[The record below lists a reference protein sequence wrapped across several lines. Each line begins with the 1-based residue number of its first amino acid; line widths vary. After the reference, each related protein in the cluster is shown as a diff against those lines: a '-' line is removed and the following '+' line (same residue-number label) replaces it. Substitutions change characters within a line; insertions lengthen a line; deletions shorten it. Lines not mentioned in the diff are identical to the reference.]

1 MDSLAQWLE
10 RLERLHP
17 QPIDLG
23 LERVEAVRGRLALA
37 LAMPLFVVGGT
48 NGKGSVCALLDA
60 MLRSAGYRTGLYTSP
75 HLLRYNERVRIDG
88 AEASDAALVEAFE
101 RVDRARGNTSLTYFE
116 FGTLAAALLFGEAR
130 LDAVILEVGLGGR
143 LDAVNVFDADCA
155 VLTSIGIDHTQ
166 YLGSTRE
173 AIGYEK
179 AGIFRP
185 GRPAVC
191 ADPDPPASVVAQARS
206 RGARL
211 LRIGQDFG
219 YAEGHMQWRYWGPG
233 GKRAGLP
240 YPALR
245 GSHQL
250 ANAAAA
256 MTALNQLHERLP
268 VHMQSIRAGLAAV
281 ELAGRFQM
289 LPGRP
294 AVILDVAH
302 NAHAAH
308 VLARTL
314 RSHGRH
320 TRTFAVFAMLAD
332 KDIGA
337 VIDAV
342 KTEIDCW
349 HVATLGADRGTAA
362 DALSALLAAHD
373 PAKPAR
379 AFDSP
384 RAAFR
389 SACEAADDDDR
400 IVVFGSFYTV
410 SDVMSALDATR
421 VQHPEAHS
429 FDRARS

>member
-1 MDSLAQWLE
+1 MDSLAQWLD

-17 QPIDLG
+17 RSIDLG
-23 LERVEAVRGRLALA
+23 LERAEAVRARLGLV

-60 MLRSAGYRTGLYTSP
+60 MLRSAGYRSGLYTSP

-88 AEASDAALVEAFE
+88 AEASDAALVGAFE
-101 RVDRARGNTSLTYFE
+101 RVDRARGDISLTYFE
-116 FGTLAAALLFGEAR
+116 FGTLAAALLFAEAA
-130 LDAVILEVGLGGR
+130 LDCAVLEVGLGGR

-155 VLTSIGIDHTQ
+155 LLTSVDLDHTQ

-185 GRPAVC
+185 DQPAIC
-191 ADPDPPASVVAQARS
+191 ADPDPPASVVAQARG

-219 YAEGHMQWRYWGPG
+219 YVEGHMQWRYWGPG
-233 GKRAGLP
+233 GKRSGLP

-245 GSHQL
+245 GVHQL

-256 MTALNQLHERLP
+256 MTALDQLHQRLP
-268 VHMQSIRAGLAAV
+268 VPMQSIRTGLVAV
-281 ELAGRFQM
+281 ALPGRFQV

-308 VLARTL
+308 ALARTL

-320 TRTFAVFAMLAD
+320 ARTFAVFAMLVD

-342 KTEIDCW
+342 KDAIDCW
-349 HVATLGADRGTAA
+349 HVASLHGSRGTEAGTLA
-362 DALSALLAAHD
+362 ALLAARD
-373 PAKPAR
+373 PGKPVSS
-379 AFDSP
+379 FDSP
-384 RAAFR
+384 LAAFH
-389 SACEAADDDDR
+389 AARRCAGDDDR

-410 SDVMSALDATR
+410 SDIMSALAA
-421 VQHPEAHS
+421 P
-429 FDRARS
+429 

>member
-1 MDSLAQWLE
+1 MDSLAQWLD

-17 QPIDLG
+17 RPIELG
-23 LERVEAVRGRLALA
+23 LERVEAVRARLGLV

-60 MLRSAGYRTGLYTSP
+60 MLRSAGYRSGLYTSP

-88 AEASDAALVEAFE
+88 AEATDAALVGAFE
-101 RVDRARGNTSLTYFE
+101 RVDRARGDISLTYFE
-116 FGTLAAALLFGEAR
+116 FGTLAAALLFAEAR
-130 LDAVILEVGLGGR
+130 LDCAVLEVGLGGR

-155 VLTSIGIDHTQ
+155 LLTSVDLDHMQ

-185 GRPAVC
+185 GRPAIC
-191 ADPDPPASVVAQARS
+191 AESDPPASVIAQAHAC
-206 RGARL
+206 GARL

-219 YAEGHMQWRYWGPG
+219 FVEGHVQWRYWGPG
-233 GKRAGLP
+233 GKRSGLP

-245 GSHQL
+245 GAHQL

-256 MTALNQLHERLP
+256 LSALDQLHERLP
-268 VHMQSIRAGLAAV
+268 VHMQSIRDGLVAV
-281 ELAGRFQM
+281 ALPGRFQV

-302 NAHAAH
+302 NAHAAQA
-308 VLARTL
+308 LARTL

-320 TRTFAVFAMLAD
+320 ACTFAVFAMLAD

-342 KTEIDCW
+342 RNEIDCW
-349 HVATLGADRGTAA
+349 HVASLHGSRGTEAGA
-362 DALSALLAAHD
+362 IAALLAAHD
-373 PAKPAR
+373 PGKPVR
-379 AFDSP
+379 TFDSP
-384 RAAFR
+384 PAAFD
-389 SACEAADDDDR
+389 AARRCAGDDDR
-400 IVVFGSFYTV
+400 IVAFGSFYTV
-410 SDVMSALDATR
+410 SGIMSALAA
-421 VQHPEAHS
+421 PHS
-429 FDRARS
+429 QQTAAP

>member
-1 MDSLAQWLE
+1 VDALAQWLD

-17 QPIDLG
+17 RPIDLG
-23 LERVEAVRGRLALA
+23 LERVEAVRARLKLALG
-37 LAMPLFVVGGT
+37 MPLFVVGGT

-60 MLRSAGYRTGLYTSP
+60 MLRAAGYRNGLYTSP

-88 AEASDAALVEAFE
+88 AEATDAALVGAFE
-101 RVDRARGNTSLTYFE
+101 RVNRARGDISLTYFE
-116 FGTLAAALLFGEAR
+116 FGTLAAALLFAEAR
-130 LDAVILEVGLGGR
+130 LDCAVLEVGLGGR
-143 LDAVNVFDADCA
+143 LDAVNTFDADCA
-155 VLTSIGIDHTQ
+155 LLTSVDLDHTQ

-179 AGIFRP
+179 AGVFRP
-185 GRPAVC
+185 GRPAIC
-191 ADPDPPASVVAQARS
+191 ADPDPPASVIAQAHA

-211 LRIGQDFG
+211 LRIGHDFG
-219 YAEGHMQWRYWGPG
+219 FVEGHMQWRYWGPG
-233 GKRAGLP
+233 GKRSGLP

-256 MTALNQLHERLP
+256 LTALDQLHERLP
-268 VHMQSIRAGLAAV
+268 VHMQSIRDGLVAV
-281 ELAGRFQM
+281 ALPGRFQV

-302 NAHAAH
+302 NPHAAH
-308 VLARTL
+308 ALARTL
-314 RSHGRH
+314 RSHAQH
-320 TRTFAVFAMLAD
+320 ARTLAVFAMLAD

-342 KTEIDCW
+342 KNEIDCW
-349 HVATLGADRGTAA
+349 HVASLHGSRGTEAGMLA
-362 DALSALLAAHD
+362 ALLAARD
-373 PAKPAR
+373 PGKPAR

-384 RAAFR
+384 LAAFDAAR
-389 SACEAADDDDR
+389 RCADDDAR

-410 SDVMSALDATR
+410 SEIMSALAAP
-421 VQHPEAHS
+421 QSQQSSAAP
-429 FDRARS
+429 

>member
-1 MDSLAQWLE
+1 MASLAQWLD

-17 QPIDLG
+17 RPIDLG
-23 LERVEAVRGRLALA
+23 LERVEAVRARLALT
-37 LAMPLFVVGGT
+37 LTMPLFVVGGT
-48 NGKGSVCALLDA
+48 NGKGSVCALLDV
-60 MLRSAGYRTGLYTSP
+60 MLRSAGYRIGLYTSP

-88 AEASDAALVEAFE
+88 AEVSDSALVEAFE
-101 RVDRARGNTSLTYFE
+101 RVDRARGEISLTYFE
-116 FGTLAAALLFGEAR
+116 FGTLAAALLFAEAA
-130 LDAVILEVGLGGR
+130 LDCAVLEVGLGGR

-185 GRPAVC
+185 NRPAVC
-191 ADPDPPASVVAQARS
+191 ADADPPQSVVEQARS

-219 YAEGHMQWRYWGPG
+219 YTEGHMQWRYWGPG
-233 GKRAGLP
+233 GKRSGLP

-256 MTALNQLHERLP
+256 MTALNQLHDRLP

-281 ELAGRFQM
+281 DLPGRFQV

-320 TRTFAVFAMLAD
+320 ARTFAVFAMLAD

-337 VIDAV
+337 VIEAV
-342 KTEIDCW
+342 KNEVDCW
-349 HVATLGADRGTAA
+349 HVASLGGGRGTEAE
-362 DALSALLAAHD
+362 ALAALLAAHD
-373 PAKPAR
+373 PGKPVR

-384 RAAFR
+384 LAAFR
-389 SACEAADDDDR
+389 SACGLAGDDDR

-410 SDVMSALDATR
+410 SDVMSSLNATR
-421 VQHPEAHS
+421 VQHPEVPS

>member
-1 MDSLAQWLE
+1 MDALVHWLD

-17 QPIDLG
+17 RPIDLG
-23 LERVEAVRGRLALA
+23 LERVEAVRARLGLALT
-37 LAMPLFVVGGT
+37 MPLFVVAGT

-60 MLRSAGYRTGLYTSP
+60 MLRSAGYRVGLYTSP

-88 AEASDAALVEAFE
+88 AEASDAALVAAFE
-101 RVDRARGNTSLTYFE
+101 RIDRARGDISLTYFE
-116 FGTLAAALLFGEAR
+116 FGTLAAALLFAEAR
-130 LDAVILEVGLGGR
+130 LDAAVLEVGLGGR

-155 VLTSIGIDHTQ
+155 LLTSIDLDHTQ

-179 AGIFRP
+179 SGIFRP
-185 GRPAVC
+185 DRPAVC
-191 ADPDPPASVVAQARS
+191 ADPDPPASVVAQAQD

-219 YAEGHMQWRYWGPG
+219 YVEGLMQWRYWGPG
-233 GKRAGLP
+233 GRRAGLP
-240 YPALR
+240 WPALR

-256 MTALNQLHERLP
+256 MTALDQLHERLP
-268 VHMQSIRAGLAAV
+268 VHMQSIRAGLAGVAV
-281 ELAGRFQM
+281 PARFQV

-308 VLARTL
+308 ALARTL

-320 TRTFAVFAMLAD
+320 ARTFAVFAMLAD

-342 KTEIDCW
+342 KGEIDSW
-349 HVATLGADRGTAA
+349 HVATLGGSRGTGA
-362 DALSALLAAHD
+362 DALGALLAAHD
-373 PAKPAR
+373 PGKPAR

-384 RAAFR
+384 LAACRAACGC
-389 SACEAADDDDR
+389 AGVDDR

-410 SDVMSALDATR
+410 SEVMSS
-421 VQHPEAHS
+421 PKS
-429 FDRARS
+429 